1 MTLDRP
7 DWKCRVGD
15 SAVFRVTLLRGGHEL
30 PRAKVSVA
38 LAQERRRRT
47 VAYGVIRAGDFLF
60 SLPQFDGTNYVVQ
73 GGSQGGHLAL
83 VAGAL
88 DARVKAVSASY
99 PAMSDHL
106 GYLRARAGGWPHIF
120 ADTTK
125 LRAIAEKKEKRNCWL
140 SWRWAISVRRRKRER
155 WMRGCWTNLVCQ
167 RASNSVRDG
176 RSRRARV
183 RNRHRA
189 VAPAIRPA

>member
-125 LRAIAEKKEKRNCWL
+125 LRAIAEKKELLVVVEMGHLRAPSQTRAMDAWL
-140 SWRWAISVRRRKRER
+140 LDKLGVPARK
-155 WMRGCWTNLVCQ
+155 Q
-167 RASNSVRDG
+167 
-176 RSRRARV
+176 
-183 RNRHRA
+183 
-189 VAPAIRPA
+189 